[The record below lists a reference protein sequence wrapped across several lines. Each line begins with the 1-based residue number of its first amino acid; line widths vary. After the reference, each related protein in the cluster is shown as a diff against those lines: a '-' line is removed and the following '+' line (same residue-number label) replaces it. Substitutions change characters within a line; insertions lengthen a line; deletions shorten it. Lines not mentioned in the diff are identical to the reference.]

1 MVYKCRVFL
10 KMAFLTNPLVVC
22 WFKREEMAGWNLLST
37 SAPNVHILLILQ
49 LTEKKEHENI
59 SLKDDSFNEL

>member
-1 MVYKCRVFL
+1 M
-10 KMAFLTNPLVVC
+10 NPLVVY